1 MNGRLSKDAV
11 VDELAAR
18 LAARRVIATGRRA
31 GYERLA
37 LAVNRQRRQ
46 SDRTPMVIVSAQMA
60 A

>member
-37 LAVNRQRRQ
+37 LAVNRQQRQ
-46 SDRTPMVIVSAQMA
+46 SDRTPPVIVSAQMA

>member
-11 VDELAAR
+11 VDELAGR

-46 SDRTPMVIVSAQMA
+46 SDRTSPVAVSAQMA

>member
-11 VDELAAR
+11 VDDLASR

-37 LAVNRQRRQ
+37 LAVSRQRRQ
-46 SDRTPMVIVSAQMA
+46 SDRTSPVIVSAQMA